1 MAVNK
6 VCTQKKKNSESP
18 EDERRSQKGVDKVGT
33 LNFLLKH
40 TGGLIAFE
48 RVGRVSASPNASV
61 N

>member
-1 MAVNK
+1 M
-6 VCTQKKKNSESP
+6 QKKKNSKSP
-18 EDERRSQKGVDKVGT
+18 EDERRSQKGVDKEGT

-48 RVGRVSASPNASV
+48 SAGRVSASPNASV